1 MNELKSGST
10 EKERLYFADWLRV
23 LTVLS
28 LIPYHSALSY
38 TGLGDVYIINPLKGP
53 GVLPFLFLTA
63 PLDNF
68 FMTLLFFVS
77 GISACHALKRR
88 SKTEFVTERRN
99 KLLIPLL
106 LGFLFLCPAQ
116 AYFQALYEGYSG
128 GFLAFLPKFYFTN
141 TFHYHGYA
149 HLWFLLYLFVFSWV
163 FAPLFVRWQKGEA
176 RYNKMVSFLLRGN
189 NLLLP
194 LAFIVIAESGLRPF
208 VDGPYII
215 FGDWANDIVYA
226 SFFLFGFVFAS
237 SPAIQTKIFKWQK
250 PFGIIALLCACAL
263 IFMYYLWAVLK
274 ANSIWLSVSWAFT
287 KGVYECAAIL
297 FLSGFAKKHWNKKT
311 RLIQYLSKASF
322 AYYIWHY
329 IPVSALT
336 YLFLRTGLTA
346 NVKYLLT
353 VLLSFL
359 FIFAFYEGI
368 VKRLYPAARCWL
380 GRESAAGEKEENKSS
395 QSL

>member
-10 EKERLYFADWLRV
+10 EKERLYIADWLRV

-28 LIPYHSALSY
+28 LIPYHSALTY
-38 TGLGDVYIINPLKGP
+38 TGLGDVYIINPLKEP
-53 GVLPFLFLTA
+53 GVFPFLFLTA

-77 GISACHALKRR
+77 GISAYHALKHR
-88 SKTEFVTERRN
+88 SKTEFVSERRN

-106 LGFLFLCPAQ
+106 LGFLFVCPAQ
-116 AYFQALYEGYSG
+116 AYFKALYEGYSG
-128 GFLAFLPKFYFTN
+128 SFLAFLPKFYFTE
-141 TFHYHGYA
+141 TFHYLGYA
-149 HLWFLLYLFVFSWV
+149 HLWFLLYLFVFSWA

-176 RYNKMVSFLLRGN
+176 RYNKVASFLLRGN

-194 LAFIVIAESGLRPF
+194 LTFIVIAETGLRPF

-215 FGDWANDIVYA
+215 WGDWANDIVYA

-237 SPAIQTKIFKWQK
+237 SPDIQAKIFKWQK
-250 PFGIIALLCACAL
+250 ASGIIALLCACML
-263 IFMYYLWAVLK
+263 IFMYYLWAVLQ

-287 KGVYECAAIL
+287 KGVYECAAII
-297 FLSGFAKKHWNKKT
+297 FLSGFAKKYWNKKT
-311 RLIQYLSKASF
+311 RLIQYLSRASF

-329 IPVSALT
+329 LPVSALT
-336 YLFLRTGLTA
+336 YLFMRTRLNGY
-346 NVKYLLT
+346 VKYLLT
-353 VLLSFL
+353 VLLSYL
-359 FIFAFYEGI
+359 FIFVFYEGI
-368 VKRLYPAARCWL
+368 VKRLYPAVTNWL
-380 GRESAAGEKEENKSS
+380 RREGTAGGKEDNKYS